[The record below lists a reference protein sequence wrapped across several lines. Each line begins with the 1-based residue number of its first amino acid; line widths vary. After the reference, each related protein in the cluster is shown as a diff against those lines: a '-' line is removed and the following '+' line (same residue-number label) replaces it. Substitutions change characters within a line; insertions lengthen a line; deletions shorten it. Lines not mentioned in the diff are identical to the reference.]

1 MAKRDNLAGEDKAC
15 ALWDFA
21 LRFYGAPGVQGA
33 CLAMQEEGGADVPL
47 LIFLVFAAMR
57 GQPIREEELRRIDG
71 TISPWR
77 RDVVRHLRHARRAL
91 RSSPA
96 PEAQNLRE
104 TIKAAELEAER
115 QQLAMLSD
123 FLDDAVSPDRS
134 GAGSLD
140 IMSNV
145 RASLAAYAALLP
157 SLDGPH
163 LAGFIERTTE
173 FSRQER

>member
-1 MAKRDNLAGEDKAC
+1 LAGEDKAR

-21 LRFYGAPGVQGA
+21 LRFYGAPGVQDA
-33 CLAMQEEGGADVPL
+33 CLAMQDEGGADVPL
-47 LIFLVFAAMR
+47 LILLVFAAMR

-134 GAGSLD
+134 GAGSSPD
-140 IMSNV
+140 IMNNV

-173 FSRQER
+173 FSRQEH